1 MKISSNILFFCSM
14 VDIFDNN
21 QPKNPQGTNS
31 GIATLTKYIRCVSKE
46 SHPTLETICFYSL
59 TRQPLRLNL
68 TFEFRKVSTS
78 DTNLNK
84 AINTGALLVGLS
96 PGSKLY
102 SQIWVSNLKVENSKK
117 NIYII
122 YISNN

>member
-1 MKISSNILFFCSM
+1 M

-31 GIATLTKYIRCVSKE
+31 GIATLTKYIQFLLRYQICVSQE

-59 TRQPLRLNL
+59 TSQPLTLSL
-68 TFEFRKVSTS
+68 TFEFRKASTS

-84 AINTGALLVGLS
+84 AINTGVS
-96 PGSKLY
+96 RIVPWKL
-102 SQIWVSNLKVENSKK
+102 
-117 NIYII
+117 II
-122 YISNN
+122 F